1 MKKAKEKK
9 IFLEKL
15 RETPITQF
23 ACRKANIPRS
33 TFYRWKK
40 EDAKF
45 AKAVAEA
52 MAEGEGL
59 ISDLSESQLVS
70 LIKDRNFQAI
80 HLWLRQH
87 HPTYAEKLKIE
98 GKITSE
104 ELPLTKKEL
113 ALRRAALNLARYK
126 PHDESK

>member
-33 TFYRWKK
+33 SVYRWKK

-80 HLWLRQH
+80 HVWLRQH
-87 HPTYAEKLKIE
+87 HPTYAEKQKIE